1 MAIKQAKEQGL
12 TTIALVGKKECEM
25 DDLCDYVIKI
35 PSNITPTIQESH
47 LMIEHIICAI
57 VEDKIFGDAGCKAI
71 G

>member
-1 MAIKQAKEQGL
+1 
-12 TTIALVGKKECEM
+12 M

-57 VEDKIFGDAGCKAI
+57 VEDKIFGDVGCKVI